1 MQFETS
7 TTIAA
12 AADTIFALYADVP
25 NWPSWDPDAKAAS
38 IEGAFVSG
46 AKGVITPNGGPKST
60 IYFTEVIRN
69 RSFTVDCNLPL
80 CLMRFEHEL
89 EAAGDGTGGTR
100 ATHRVIFSGALAFFF
115 GRVIGSGMKKSLPQA
130 LAGLKVAAEKASQS
144 PSLRR
149 VA

>member
-1 MQFETS
+1 MKFETS
-7 TTIAA
+7 TIIAA
-12 AADTIFALYADVP
+12 TAETIFAIYADVP
-25 NWPSWDPDAKAAS
+25 NWPTWDTDAKAAT

-60 IYFTEVIRN
+60 IHFTEVIRN

-89 EAAGDGTGGTR
+89 EAEGSSTR

-115 GRVIGSGMKKSLPQA
+115 GRVIGNGMKKSLPQA

>member
-7 TTIAA
+7 TFIAA
-12 AADTIFALYADVP
+12 QADTIFALYADVP
-25 NWPSWDPDAKAAS
+25 NWPAWDPDAKAAS
-38 IEGAFVSG
+38 IEGDFVSG

-60 IYFTEVIRN
+60 IHFTEVIRN

-89 EAAGDGTGGTR
+89 EAAAGGTR
-100 ATHRVIFSGALAFFF
+100 ATHRVIFSGASAFLF

-130 LAGLKVAAEKASQS
+130 LAGLKAAAEKASQ
-144 PSLRR
+144 PAALRR

>member
-1 MQFETS
+1 MKFETS

-12 AADTIFALYADVP
+12 PADTIFAIYADVP
-25 NWPSWDPDAKAAS
+25 NWPTWDTDAKAAS

-60 IYFTEVIRN
+60 IHFTEVIRN

-89 EAAGDGTGGTR
+89 EATGEGTR
-100 ATHRVIFSGALAFFF
+100 ATHRVIFRGALAFFF
-115 GRVIGSGMKKSLPQA
+115 GRVIGNGMKKSLPQA
-130 LAGLKVAAEKASQS
+130 LAGLKAAAEKAS
-144 PSLRR
+144 R
-149 VA
+149 AA

>member
-1 MQFETS
+1 MEFETS

-12 AADTIFALYADVP
+12 PANVIFALYADVP
-25 NWPSWDPDAKAAS
+25 NWPTWDPDAKAAS

-60 IYFTEVIRN
+60 LYFTEVIRN
-69 RSFTVDCNLPL
+69 RSFTVDCKLPL

-89 EAAGDGTGGTR
+89 EAAGNGTR

-115 GRVIGSGMKKSLPQA
+115 GRVIGNGMKKSLPQA
-130 LAGLKVAAEKASQS
+130 LAGLKAAAEKAN
-144 PSLRR
+144 PALRR
-149 VA
+149 AA

>member
-12 AADTIFALYADVP
+12 SADTIFALYADVS
-25 NWPSWDPDAKAAS
+25 NWPTWDPDAKAAA

-69 RSFTVDCNLPL
+69 RSFTVDCKLPL
-80 CLMRFEHEL
+80 CQMRFEHEL
-89 EAAGDGTGGTR
+89 SAQGEGTR

-115 GRVIGSGMKKSLPQA
+115 GRVIGNGMKKSLPQA
-130 LAGLKVAAEKASQS
+130 LEGLKAAAEKASHS
-144 PSLRR
+144 R
-149 VA
+149 A

>member
-1 MQFETS
+1 MQFEHA

-12 AADTIFALYADVP
+12 GAETIFAIYADVS

-46 AKGVITPNGGPKST
+46 AKGVITPEGGPKST

-69 RSFTVDCNLPL
+69 RSFTVDCKLPL

-89 EAAGDGTGGTR
+89 EASGSGTL

-115 GRVIGSGMKKSLPQA
+115 GRVIGSGIKKALPAA
-130 LAGLKVAAEKASQS
+130 LAGLK
-144 PSLRR
+144 R
-149 VA
+149 VAEAS